1 MNIIE
6 VEIDKIIPYDNNPRN
21 NDDAVNKVAL
31 SISAF
36 GFKVSI
42 VIDSNNIIVT
52 GHTRVKKTQAYMWR
66 QYRC

>member
-21 NDDAVNKVAL
+21 NDEAVEKVAL

-36 GFKVSI
+36 GFVC
-42 VIDSNNIIVT
+42 
-52 GHTRVKKTQAYMWR
+52 QL
-66 QYRC
+66 